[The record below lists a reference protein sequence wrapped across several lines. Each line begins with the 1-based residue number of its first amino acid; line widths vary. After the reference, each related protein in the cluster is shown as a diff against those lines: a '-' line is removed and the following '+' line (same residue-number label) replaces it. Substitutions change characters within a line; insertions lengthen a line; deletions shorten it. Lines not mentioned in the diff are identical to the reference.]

1 MAIRDAR
8 SLSPL
13 ILIAVLLSFGCEDS
27 ADVQS
32 SGVGPS
38 YISTSRLVSSQTV
51 SIQPDIINAQFVPGA
66 FCPTQPPFLAPVNL
80 VFRVGTATDLFLNRI
95 QMQFIDRAGTR
106 GSFVAFTRQDLL
118 SRFGSLM
125 VPAFGTRTFP
135 FAFPF
140 GCVGLSSG
148 LLNVVVFVVDP
159 FGREESTTIRVSIR
173 GF

>member
-1 MAIRDAR
+1 MAIRHAR

-13 ILIAVLLSFGCEDS
+13 VLIALLLSFGCEES
-27 ADVQS
+27 AGVQS

-38 YISTSRLVSSQTV
+38 SVYTSRLVSSQTL

-80 VFRVGTATDLFLNRI
+80 VFRAGTATDLLLNHV
-95 QMQFIDRAGTR
+95 QMQFIDRAGTFA
-106 GSFVAFTRQDLL
+106 SSMTFTRQDLL
-118 SRFGSLM
+118 SRFGTVV
-125 VPAFGTRTFP
+125 VPAFGVRTFP

-159 FGREESTTIRVSIR
+159 FGREESTRIRVSIR